1 MQRLTRFLTT
11 GALLS
16 ALAVPSAAVA
26 DQPQRGVHVDP
37 GSPAGKQYA
46 FPVSS
51 ARSEA
56 AGNSGS
62 GSGSGGSGSSNP
74 PLFGAGASAGGSGS
88 GGSGSGGSGSGG
100 SGSSS
105 GATHHSTSASHAKS
119 VGAGGRKRQSFVTP
133 DPAQVAI
140 NAAAPLGSAV
150 EPPRAVTGGSAWV
163 PLTIGGVLVLV
174 LGGGIGVA
182 MRRRES
188 NAGD

>member
-74 PLFGAGASAGGSGS
+74 PLFGAGASA